1 MALSPFLRPVRDVW
15 LDLLALLWPTECVG
29 CGAPDRDLCDECR
42 AALARQAAS
51 TPLLCGSVPGGAGAA
66 GATRPPPIVP
76 LFAAA
81 PYSGVPRELL
91 VALKHAGRV
100 GFARRLGPLLARP
113 MAEALAAAGARAE
126 PEEAAGC
133 GVVRSRGAPAG
144 LAPRAPLI
152 VCVPSRTARVRQ
164 RGYRHVEEILRHT
177 LRQLRSGR
185 GDAGGGERAEG
196 TSAAFLLPRRPLRAL
211 RPLAGR
217 TGQVGLTSSQR
228 VRNAQRIAVR
238 GAARAR
244 LHGRN
249 VIVVDDV
256 VTTGATIAAACDAVR
271 EAGAEVVAAVAIC
284 RVERRDTRDADAG
297 SGSGSAR

>member
-1 MALSPFLRPVRDVW
+1 MGLSPFFYRVRAVW

-29 CGAPDRDLCDECR
+29 CGAPDRDLCDACG
-42 AALARQAAS
+42 AALARRAAS
-51 TPLLCGSVPGGAGAA
+51 TPLLCGSVPEGAGAA
-66 GATRPPPIVP
+66 GTARPPPIVP

-81 PYSGVPRELL
+81 PYVGMPRELL
-91 VALKHAGRV
+91 IALKHAGRV
-100 GFARRLGPLLARP
+100 GFARRLGLLLARP
-113 MAEALAAAGARAE
+113 LSEALAAAEACDGDAASADRSASAGRSASFARSA
-126 PEEAAGC
+126 C
-133 GVVRSRGAPAG
+133 
-144 LAPRAPLI
+144 APLI
-152 VCVPSRTARVRQ
+152 VCVPSRSARVRQ

-196 TSAAFLLPRRPLRAL
+196 TSTAFLLPRRPLRAL

-228 VRNAQRIAVR
+228 VRNAQRIAIR
-238 GAARAR
+238 SAARRR
-244 LHGRN
+244 LSGRRV
-249 VIVVDDV
+249 VIVDDV
-256 VTTGATIAAACDAVR
+256 VTTGATIAAACEAVR
-271 EAGAEVVAAVAIC
+271 EAGAEVFAAVAIC

>member
-1 MALSPFLRPVRDVW
+1 MGLSPLLHRVRDVW

-29 CGAPDRDLCDECR
+29 CGAPDRDLCDACG

-51 TPLLCGSVPGGAGAA
+51 TPMLCGSVPEGAGAA
-66 GATRPPPIVP
+66 GTARPPPTVP

-81 PYSGVPRELL
+81 PYAGVPRELL
-91 VALKHAGRV
+91 IALKHAGRV

-113 MAEALAAAGARAE
+113 LSEALAAAEAYAGDEGSAGRA
-126 PEEAAGC
+126 ASAD
-133 GVVRSRGAPAG
+133 RSVSADRSAC
-144 LAPRAPLI
+144 APLI
-152 VCVPSRTARVRQ
+152 LCVPSRSARVRQ

-177 LRQLRSGR
+177 LRHLRSGR
-185 GDAGGGERAEG
+185 GATGGERAGG
-196 TSAAFLLPRRPLRAL
+196 TSTALLLPRRPLRAL

-217 TGQVGLTSSQR
+217 TGQVGLTTSQR

-238 GAARAR
+238 SAARGR
-244 LHGRN
+244 LSGRRV
-249 VIVVDDV
+249 VIVDDV
-256 VTTGATIAAACDAVR
+256 VTTGATIAAACEAVR